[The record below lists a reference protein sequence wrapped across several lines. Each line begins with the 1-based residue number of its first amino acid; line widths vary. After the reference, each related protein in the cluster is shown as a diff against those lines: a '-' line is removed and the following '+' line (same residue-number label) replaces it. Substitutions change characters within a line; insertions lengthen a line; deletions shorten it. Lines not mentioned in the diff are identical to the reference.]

1 MTDTGSL
8 KWLNARLR
16 LSLGDYLGS
25 YELLLGEL
33 EGKGFSR
40 RLAEK
45 DPLLWSDTPEAV
57 AMIPNALGWYDV
69 PAEMYKVIGELEAFA
84 AEVKEAG
91 FVKVVLLGMGG
102 SSLAPIV
109 LAETFGAADGLTPAS
124 GGYPELIVLDST
136 DPAAIKRVAED
147 IDPAKTLFIVASKSG
162 TTVEPLSFFEYF
174 HDIVSKVKGAS
185 AGENFI
191 AITDP
196 GSYLAE
202 LSKEK
207 GFRRVFLNRADIGGR
222 YSVLS
227 YFGLVPAALLGI
239 DLERLFQ
246 SITRMVEASTVEGD
260 EKENPAVQLGAALG
274 ALALKGRDKVTFI
287 GSEGLESFGLWIE
300 QLIAES
306 TGKEGKG
313 IVPITGEAV
322 PGPKDLA
329 TTPEYG
335 GDRVFV
341 YSYLKNAQSERFLVD
356 ALREAGE
363 PVIEIE
369 LDDIYELGG
378 EFFRWEVA
386 TAVAGAV
393 LGINPFDQPNVEEA
407 KLMAKACLEK
417 MANGGG
423 KGPKAEGLPGKGFTL
438 SFGTHTA
445 ARIGKCS
452 DLEAAIAG
460 FSGLIS
466 EGFYLGILPYFD
478 PADKIMQG
486 PLTHIRKVVGEKCA
500 VATQFGYGPRYLHS
514 TGQLHKGGGA
524 KAAFIIITH
533 ARGARSDD
541 VEIPGKPYTFWDLE
555 CSQAM
560 GDMAALDSNGRAVM
574 HIELASV
581 KAASLKEFCKL
592 LESNL

>member
-25 YELLLGEL
+25 YELLLDEF
-33 EGKGFSR
+33 EAKGFSR
-40 RLAEK
+40 RLAGK
-45 DPLLWSDTPEAV
+45 DPLLWSDTSEAV

-69 PAEMYKVIGELEAFA
+69 PAEMYKVIGELDAFA
-84 AEVKEAG
+84 SEVKEAG
-91 FVKVVLLGMGG
+91 FANVVLLGMGG

-109 LAETFGAADGLTPAS
+109 LSETFGAAA
-124 GGYPELIVLDST
+124 GYPELIVLDST
-136 DPAAIKRVAED
+136 DPAAIKRIVED

-174 HDIVSKVKGAS
+174 HDIVYKVKGAG
-185 AGENFI
+185 AGDNFI
-191 AITDP
+191 SITDP

-207 GFRRVFLNRADIGGR
+207 GFRRVFLNRSDIGGR

-239 DLERLFQ
+239 DLKRLFQ
-246 SITRMVEASTVEGD
+246 SITRMVEASTVAGD
-260 EKENPAVQLGAALG
+260 EKENPSVQLGVALG

-322 PGPKDLA
+322 PDSKDVA
-329 TTPEYG
+329 STPEYG
-335 GDRVFV
+335 DDRVFV
-341 YSYLKNAQSERFLVD
+341 YSYLKSSQSERFLVD
-356 ALREAGE
+356 ALREAGQ

-386 TAVAGAV
+386 TAAAGAA
-393 LGINPFDQPNVEEA
+393 LEINPFDQPNVEEA

-417 MANGGG
+417 MGSGGG
-423 KGPKAEGLPGKGFTL
+423 SGPKAEGLPGKGFTL
-438 SFGTHTA
+438 SFGVHTSS
-445 ARIGKCS
+445 RLGKCS
-452 DLEAAIAG
+452 DLEAAIGG
-460 FSGLIS
+460 FSGLINK
-466 EGFYLGILPYFD
+466 GFYLGILPYFD
-478 PADKIMQG
+478 PADKMMQG
-486 PLTHIRKVVGEKCA
+486 PLAQIRKVVGEKCA

-514 TGQLHKGGGA
+514 TGQLHKGGGG

-555 CSQAM
+555 YSQAM
-560 GDMAALDSNGRAVM
+560 GDMAALDLNGRAVM

-581 KAASLKEFCKL
+581 KAASLKELCRL
-592 LESNL
+592 LEANL